1 MLRYEHSMSNI
12 FLSSLVGLSFLKRA
26 NVNILKLSE
35 HSNTVPKKKN
45 KIKKNPGVCVI
56 KLTKG
61 SENASLK

>member
-35 HSNTVPKKKN
+35 HSNTVPKKK
-45 KIKKNPGVCVI
+45 IK
-56 KLTKG
+56 
-61 SENASLK
+61 

>member
-12 FLSSLVGLSFLKRA
+12 FLRSLVGLGFLKRA

-35 HSNTVPKKKN
+35 HSNTVPKKK
-45 KIKKNPGVCVI
+45 KKKKNPGGCVI

-61 SENASLK
+61 SENACLK